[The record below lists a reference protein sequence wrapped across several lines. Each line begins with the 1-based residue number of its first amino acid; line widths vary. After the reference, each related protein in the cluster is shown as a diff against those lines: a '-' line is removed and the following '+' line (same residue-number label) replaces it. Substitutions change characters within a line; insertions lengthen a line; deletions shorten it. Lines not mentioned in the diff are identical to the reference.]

1 MTIISLYGMKNPD
14 PKHRKIYDKKLIEAI
29 AYLGDKYRLANP
41 VKKGEFD
48 GKH

>member
-41 VKKGEFD
+41 VKKGELD
-48 GKH
+48 AKH